1 MRKVLRFVFYSFA
14 IIGTARIMFK
24 YGEEAWTTDPLAA
37 IVVGSALIYAILN
50 LLGEAM
56 GWER

>member
-14 IIGTARIMFK
+14 IIGTVRIMFK
-24 YGEEAWTTDPLAA
+24 YGEAAWTTDPLAA
-37 IVVGSALIYAILN
+37 IIAGSALLYAMLN
-50 LLGEAM
+50 LFGEAM